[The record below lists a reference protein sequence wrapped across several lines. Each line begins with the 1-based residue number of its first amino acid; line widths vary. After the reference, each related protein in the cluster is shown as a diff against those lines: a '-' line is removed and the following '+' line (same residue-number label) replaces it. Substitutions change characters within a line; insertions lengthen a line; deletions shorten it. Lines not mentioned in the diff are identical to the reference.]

1 MATIQIKHIPDDVH
15 RKLQVRAAAAGQSLQ
30 QYMLDAVCRQAD
42 LASAEEL
49 LARKRVE
56 ALAHGQSDLDPQLI
70 VDIIRADRESH

>member
-1 MATIQIKHIPDDVH
+1 MFIASSESAPPLRDK
-15 RKLQVRAAAAGQSLQ
+15 SLQ

-49 LARKRVE
+49 LVRKRVE
-56 ALAHGQSDLDPQLI
+56 ALAHGQADLDPQLI